1 MLVEADVPGK
11 DFAGRGG
18 RAFEVETST
27 AEAQGQGCSVL
38 SWAGPG
44 RQTDWSRSGG
54 ERRRGRVHMDVA
66 DYFPLSVT
74 AASPPWCGNLGVNYL
89 KRADTGQGSGLG
101 GRF

>member
-54 ERRRGRVHMDVA
+54 ERRRGRENREV
-66 DYFPLSVT
+66 
-74 AASPPWCGNLGVNYL
+74 
-89 KRADTGQGSGLG
+89 QGEAPFLLHLQL
-101 GRF
+101 